1 MKRANGFFLFLLIFL
16 LLTAAVFLI
25 NYICFRDFFIENTP
39 QAILLFSV
47 SQATLTHFSD
57 QSIGESSSWFQLFS
71 ILSTQAAGLM
81 FYTML
86 LWLFHQL
93 FSEKKAEH
101 YSLKKAFT
109 TTLLVSAICELA
121 LFAFFLYGIPAALTD
136 GDFSQKILAAL
147 TLAVNSFNNA
157 GFSLGSLFF
166 ETGIVAN
173 NFMIQIGIIGG
184 ALLGGLGIFV
194 LIDLFSPVRLRRR
207 LHDPGIDWSFM
218 TKLSLYGGVGM
229 LAGFLMLFLFTQK
242 SILFDK
248 NILESMAMGLMEATA
263 ARGFGLHISA
273 AAETGI
279 SSIAYYF
286 LAFTGSG
293 PFTTGGGA
301 SLLGLLFIYGI
312 FKKKSTLPENVY
324 TGYMIARKWV
334 IFSIAVITLALIL
347 NLAFNADIGTMTMID
362 IYLTNS
368 MVGSSMENLSSLA
381 IKTLTNIAGR
391 ISFILACFMTL
402 PKNI

>member
-184 ALLGGLGIFV
+184 ALAGRLGHFCAHRFVFTCQVAAATARPRHRLELYDKAVIVWWCWHVGWIFNA
-194 LIDLFSPVRLRRR
+194 F
-207 LHDPGIDWSFM
+207 
-218 TKLSLYGGVGM
+218 SLYS
-229 LAGFLMLFLFTQK
+229 K
-242 SILFDK
+242 I
-248 NILESMAMGLMEATA
+248 NI
-263 ARGFGLHISA
+263 
-273 AAETGI
+273 
-279 SSIAYYF
+279 
-286 LAFTGSG
+286 
-293 PFTTGGGA
+293 
-301 SLLGLLFIYGI
+301 
-312 FKKKSTLPENVY
+312 V
-324 TGYMIARKWV
+324 
-334 IFSIAVITLALIL
+334 
-347 NLAFNADIGTMTMID
+347 
-362 IYLTNS
+362 
-368 MVGSSMENLSSLA
+368 
-381 IKTLTNIAGR
+381 
-391 ISFILACFMTL
+391 
-402 PKNI
+402 